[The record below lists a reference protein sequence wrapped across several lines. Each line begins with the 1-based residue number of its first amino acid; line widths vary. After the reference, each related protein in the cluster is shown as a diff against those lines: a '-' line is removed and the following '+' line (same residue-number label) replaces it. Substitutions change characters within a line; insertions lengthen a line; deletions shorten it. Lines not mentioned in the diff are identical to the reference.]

1 MTIGKRLRALREEK
15 KFSQG
20 EIKKRTGLHRSSIY
34 RFESGL
40 AVPSTE
46 TLEKMARALE
56 IPMYRFF
63 YNGKNPPKRP
73 DTPKRETADDL
84 LWGSAGKDALM
95 LLKFCRLFGRMTAGE
110 REVIFLMAQRMA
122 R

>member
-1 MTIGKRLRALREEK
+1 VTIGKRLRALRVEK

-20 EIKKRTGLHRSSIY
+20 EIEKRTGLHRSSIY
-34 RFESGL
+34 RVENGR

-56 IPMYRFF
+56 IPMYRLF
-63 YNGKNPPKRP
+63 YNGKKPPKRP
-73 DTPKRETADDL
+73 GTPKRETADDL
-84 LWGSAGKDALM
+84 LWGRAGKDALM

-110 REVIFLMAQRMA
+110 REVILLMAQRMA